1 MKLDK
6 IIAVRNSKTVYR
18 DGDKCIKLFDSDYS
32 KADILNEALNQA
44 RIEETGLNIPKIREI
59 MTIDGKWAIV
69 SDYIKG
75 KTLSRLMTEDSE
87 KDHKYIEYLVDLQM
101 TVHSKKC
108 PLLNKLTDKT
118 HMKIDKSLL
127 NSDTKSK
134 LYSILERMPKHDKT
148 CHGDFNPSNI
158 IIDERNQPYII
169 DWAHVTCGN
178 ASADAAGTYLYFLL
192 NEDFDGAEKY
202 LNYFCKKSKT
212 DILYIKNWIP
222 VVAAAKSVKG
232 NEKERKFLL
241 SQVNILVH

>member
-1 MKLDK
+1 
-6 IIAVRNSKTVYR
+6 
-18 DGDKCIKLFDSDYS
+18 
-32 KADILNEALNQA
+32 
-44 RIEETGLNIPKIREI
+44 
-59 MTIDGKWAIV
+59 
-69 SDYIKG
+69 
-75 KTLSRLMTEDSE
+75 
-87 KDHKYIEYLVDLQM
+87 M

-108 PLLNKLTDKT
+108 PLLNKLTDKM

-134 LYSILERMPKHDKT
+134 LHSILERMPKHDKT

-158 IIDERNQPYII
+158 IIDEKKQPYII

-202 LNYFCKKSKT
+202 LSHFCKKSET
-212 DILYIKNWIP
+212 DILYIKKWIP

-241 SQVNILVH
+241 SQVDILVH